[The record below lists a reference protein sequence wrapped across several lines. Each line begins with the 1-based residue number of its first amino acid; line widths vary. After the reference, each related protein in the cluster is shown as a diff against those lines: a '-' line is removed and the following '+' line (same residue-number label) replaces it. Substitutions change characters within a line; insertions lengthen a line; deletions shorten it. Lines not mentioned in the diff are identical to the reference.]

1 MDVGKFSVNHHNY
14 LAIVSD
20 NLEKVWMTRGLS
32 TPKRLILSTH

>member
-20 NLEKVWMTRGLS
+20 NLEKVWMPSGLS